1 MKNNTSNCANCKKE
15 FNEDEL
21 IYVPFFNG
29 KVCQNCIDLRRQV
42 LGMFAGIGGRTLI

>member
-1 MKNNTSNCANCKKE
+1 MEGKTARCANCKEE
-15 FNEDEL
+15 FKEDEL
-21 IYVPFFNG
+21 IHAPFFDG